1 MSEAVK
7 ALLQKLGGLVPGYAG
22 YADRE
27 RRRETDQALR
37 LAVSARLGSAR
48 AALERRAADASR
60 AGRFDLL
67 DPLDALA
74 RRTATLADAV
84 RHAPA
89 GYAGLFDAAAVDAA
103 SLDRLYEADLAVR
116 EACER
121 LAGAAEELPPSPDPG
136 GLARVEAA
144 LADADGA
151 LRLRGE
157 SLREVK

>member
-7 ALLQKLGGLVPGYAG
+7 ALLGRLAALVPGYAG

-37 LAVSARLGSAR
+37 LAVVARLDAVR
-48 AALERRAADASR
+48 ADLGRRTAEASR

-67 DPLDALA
+67 EPLDAVA
-74 RRTATLADAV
+74 RRVATLADSL

-89 GYAGLFDAAAVDAA
+89 GYAGLFDAAAVGAPE
-103 SLDRLYEADLAVR
+103 LDRLQQLDLEAG

-121 LAGAAEELPPSPDPG
+121 LAREGAATAPEAGSLRRVEEALAAAEE
-136 GLARVEAA
+136 AFRRRAAA
-144 LADADGA
+144 LH
-151 LRLRGE
+151 
-157 SLREVK
+157 EVK